1 MINGEEESSRVD
13 SLDCSDQLLH
23 KGSGQ
28 DGSPGSSLHY
38 SSCGESE
45 FERYCS
51 ANSALGTPSMCSSTG
66 PFQDSLESELENF
79 SLGPSPIK
87 LSSLDNTRLGNRGIR
102 FSDGGGSCNGTSSS
116 APGLNTGNGNTDMI
130 QDTGYG
136 EGLCGDLVSG
146 EATIEKDSVN
156 LLDEMEDED
165 ILCRSDSQY
174 HTSGIDREGGSSI
187 DDEHSD
193 GDDDSLSDSGDHSR
207 KYVPRNLQFQKEPKD
222 ENDNPF
228 LINSST
234 AFGTND
240 WDEFELEATELVDTQ
255 FDFSGFEKRDKGCT
269 ESEGTSTKAF
279 SVSLQKLPDIAQAG
293 NRGEHTNVTMSTR
306 LAPDVGD
313 CRANIEDIRSRDLTV
328 LTQREQGDIARDSIT
343 AKDFGDL
350 SAGVKTLVVRQSL
363 VTDESL
369 RDSCLSN
376 SQNEDRPV
384 VMNYLQYCSTDDV
397 LDITPTELGI
407 EDPSGGFCDLDG
419 DVSSG
424 LLHESSE
431 NGKQSK
437 PFGECTSEPLLASQ
451 NSDMPSSRDSHPV
464 TNALQ
469 VTCTQPKKENTELNN
484 FYDDF
489 VHDMEEILLDS
500 GESSGVRFS
509 KNAKMFQLQLS
520 LPNRDGGQTATTSG
534 LDDSSPTVSQRFRI
548 DRVEV
553 VGVKQKKGD
562 VSLSE
567 RLVGV
572 KEYTVYIIRVWSGK
586 DKWEIERRYRDFYS
600 LYRRL
605 TSLFA
610 DQGWTLPTPWASVER
625 ESRKIFGTSPNAV
638 AERTVLIQDCL
649 NSVLQSRFFPTLP
662 NALLRFLSPQD
673 AYANASGFSIASPTD
688 SAGIT
693 AAASSSSYGN
703 TISFIVDIRPQK
715 SVKQLLEAQ
724 HYICAGCHR
733 YFDDGATLV
742 RDFVK
747 ALGWGKP
754 RLCEYTGQLF
764 CSSCH
769 ANDMAVLP
777 ARVLHHW
784 DFNRYPVSQL
794 AKSYLD
800 SIHEQPMLCV
810 SAVNPFLSSKVPALN
825 RIMSIRKR
833 ITIMLPYVRC
843 PFRKTLNKGLSSRR
857 YLLESTDFFALR
869 DLIDLSK
876 GPFAAL
882 PAIVETV
889 RRKIL
894 EHITEQCLVCCDVGV
909 PCNARQACDDTSSL
923 IFPFQEKDEVNKC
936 RSCGSVFHKRCLAR
950 LSSCH
955 CGAQLKPKKSPGEL
969 QVSEKKSDSTSVLPL
984 RFLSSLFGKT
994 KQDKETTILMGSLP
1008 TNDL

>member
-79 SLGPSPIK
+79 SLGPSLIK

-102 FSDGGGSCNGTSSS
+102 FSDGGGSCNGRSSS

-293 NRGEHTNVTMSTR
+293 NGGEHTNVTMSTR

-343 AKDFGDL
+343 AKDFGDP

-469 VTCTQPKKENTELNN
+469 VTCTQPKVSCVIYET
-484 FYDDF
+484 
-489 VHDMEEILLDS
+489 LLT
-500 GESSGVRFS
+500 
-509 KNAKMFQLQLS
+509 LILS
-520 LPNRDGGQTATTSG
+520 LPINSACIVLGLCPSESVRFPCSVSGQT
-534 LDDSSPTVSQRFRI
+534 V
-548 DRVEV
+548 
-553 VGVKQKKGD
+553 
-562 VSLSE
+562 
-567 RLVGV
+567 
-572 KEYTVYIIRVWSGK
+572 
-586 DKWEIERRYRDFYS
+586 
-600 LYRRL
+600 
-605 TSLFA
+605 
-610 DQGWTLPTPWASVER
+610 
-625 ESRKIFGTSPNAV
+625 
-638 AERTVLIQDCL
+638 
-649 NSVLQSRFFPTLP
+649 
-662 NALLRFLSPQD
+662 
-673 AYANASGFSIASPTD
+673 
-688 SAGIT
+688 
-693 AAASSSSYGN
+693 
-703 TISFIVDIRPQK
+703 
-715 SVKQLLEAQ
+715 
-724 HYICAGCHR
+724 H
-733 YFDDGATLV
+733 
-742 RDFVK
+742 
-747 ALGWGKP
+747 
-754 RLCEYTGQLF
+754 
-764 CSSCH
+764 
-769 ANDMAVLP
+769 
-777 ARVLHHW
+777 
-784 DFNRYPVSQL
+784 FNL
-794 AKSYLD
+794 
-800 SIHEQPMLCV
+800 
-810 SAVNPFLSSKVPALN
+810 
-825 RIMSIRKR
+825 
-833 ITIMLPYVRC
+833 
-843 PFRKTLNKGLSSRR
+843 
-857 YLLESTDFFALR
+857 
-869 DLIDLSK
+869 
-876 GPFAAL
+876 
-882 PAIVETV
+882 
-889 RRKIL
+889 
-894 EHITEQCLVCCDVGV
+894 
-909 PCNARQACDDTSSL
+909 
-923 IFPFQEKDEVNKC
+923 
-936 RSCGSVFHKRCLAR
+936 
-950 LSSCH
+950 
-955 CGAQLKPKKSPGEL
+955 
-969 QVSEKKSDSTSVLPL
+969 
-984 RFLSSLFGKT
+984 
-994 KQDKETTILMGSLP
+994 
-1008 TNDL
+1008 